1 MKKKVMNLRHR
12 LLLMTKLKMLKKN
25 KKLKKRTVKFKLTK
39 IQKLLQI
46 ISKKSKSKTII
57 QKAQIIKIVKKM
69 FYK

>member
-1 MKKKVMNLRHR
+1 MNLRHR

-69 FYK
+69 F